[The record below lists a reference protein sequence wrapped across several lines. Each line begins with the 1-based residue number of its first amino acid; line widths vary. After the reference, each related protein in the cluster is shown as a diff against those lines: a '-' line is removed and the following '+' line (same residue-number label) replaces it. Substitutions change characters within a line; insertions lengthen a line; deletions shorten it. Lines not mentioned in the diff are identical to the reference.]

1 MSTGIIMDIYQAA
14 LMAPNP
20 FFMSCM
26 DDLIL
31 ERWDKDAELRDG
43 IRWVED
49 EAARQGVSFYEMAF
63 QIIEK
68 YLAERSAKRW
78 LRSK

>member
-1 MSTGIIMDIYQAA
+1 
-14 LMAPNP
+14 
-20 FFMSCM
+20 M